1 MAYYLAYLSH
11 VWSGFVN
18 LFRRDPRKRG
28 VTHEELEKAFSDFLA
43 RVTESIKKGDL
54 AGSDLS
60 KERIKILQQEV
71 TKQISRSQEYVCR
84 VVDEHDVQLAAE
96 NKNDRNSLRKEAR
109 DLREEFKA
117 VKEARIPELQP
128 YVKEVVESILS
139 KLVPLEVEKSAPVAV
154 KKAFEDLLQEK
165 RPQLEKDLEK
175 NLVSII
181 NKLEGVKG
189 ANIEQLVEKKKG
201 EREKAGRWRRIKI
214 WGLTAATIGIL
225 GYIGAGIYKSTTQ
238 KAEDASNDAS
248 AAIAG
253 VKDIRKQF
261 EDYKKSTSSQFG
273 DYAKQVNDEKSERTK
288 LEQRTKTETD
298 TRAKGLEAQI
308 AGLKTETT
316 QNKGELDTL
325 KQAYSSLKTE
335 AEAGRNYSQ
344 ALETNMQG
352 LNKRIGELI
361 AKHEEYVKGALTKE
375 EFDKQITGIATGLES
390 LKKEIGSY
398 AELMQKYE
406 DLRKMIDD
414 LSARRD
420 MLIPRQANETLQDL
434 PELPKLPELELKLGY

>member
-11 VWSGFVN
+11 IWSGFAN
-18 LFRRDPRKRG
+18 FFRRDPRKRG
-28 VTHEELEKAFSDFLA
+28 VTHEELENAFSDFLT
-43 RVTESIKKGDL
+43 RVTKSIKDGDL

-71 TKQISRSQEYVCR
+71 TRQISRSQEYVCR
-84 VVDEHDVQLAAE
+84 VVAAHDVQLDE
-96 NKNDRNSLRKEAR
+96 QNKNDRNSLRKEAR

-165 RPQLEKDLEK
+165 RPQLERDLEK

-201 EREKAGRWRRIKI
+201 EREKAMRWRRIKI
-214 WGLTAATIGIL
+214 WGLTAAAIGVL
-225 GYIGAGIYKSTTQ
+225 GYIGTGVYKSMT
-238 KAEDASNDAS
+238 KRAEDAITDAGT
-248 AAIAG
+248 AIIA

-261 EDYKKSTSSQFG
+261 EDYKKSTNSQFG
-273 DYAKQVNDEKSERTK
+273 DYAKQLSDEKSEMTK

-375 EFDKQITGIATGLES
+375 EFDKQITGIATGIES
-390 LKKEIGSY
+390 LKKEIEDN
-398 AELMQKYE
+398 AELRQKYE
-406 DLRKMIDD
+406 DLRKVVEDLQKMQVRPDD
-414 LSARRD
+414 WGLR
-420 MLIPRQANETLQDL
+420 EL
-434 PELPKLPELELKLGY
+434 PEIELKLGY